1 MTPDELVKTACPAI
15 ATIGGQFYFDPATIA
30 RGKEHGLDGMRLYIL
45 GRGGVLGDVEPAVV
59 QSAFGYFSAGVI
71 SKLWNTAREKMAPR
85 EAGRLY
91 HECAADFGRR
101 RFAAVE
107 LDAFCAA
114 AEKVVAAA
122 HPAALALY
130 AGWAAEPRVDD
141 AAGRAMQLAVVLREF
156 RGSAHLVAV
165 LASGIEAQ
173 VAHFI
178 RRPEMYKGFGYDD
191 TNPPSV
197 TDADKANLIAAET
210 LTDKLVLPAYSALNA
225 TEAKAFADG
234 ALAMLGV
241 ATPQV

>member
-1 MTPDELVKTACPAI
+1 MTPDALVKAACPTI
-15 ATIGGQFYFDPATIA
+15 ATLGGQFYFDPATIA
-30 RGKEHGLDGMRLYIL
+30 RGKEHGLDGMRFYIL

-71 SKLWNTAREKMAPR
+71 TKLWNSAREKLGPR
-85 EAGRLY
+85 DAGRLY
-91 HECAADFGRR
+91 HQCTAEFGRAH
-101 RFAAVE
+101 FGK
-107 LDAFCAA
+107 LDLEPFCAA

-130 AGWAAEPRVDD
+130 AAWAAEPRVED
-141 AAGRAMQLAVVLREF
+141 APGRAMQLAVVLREF

-165 LASGIEAQ
+165 LASGVHPE

-197 TDADKANLIAAET
+197 SDADHAGLVAAET
-210 LTDKLVLPAYSALNA
+210 LTDQLVLPAYSALDA
-225 TEAKAFADG
+225 KEAKALAAG
-234 ALAMLGV
+234 AEAML
-241 ATPQV
+241 AAAPPRP